1 MITCAWRKRVRRL
14 WRSVWRKRRE
24 QGGRWR
30 RQPTQQTL
38 PMRHSARHR
47 SAGKSRT
54 TGWGCCRTQT
64 RATPCGQLREQGGRG
79 HALRSREQS
88 PPQEAS
94 QHTSA
99 SDSSGR
105 ENRPRDRRLAN
116 NKLKHALVKVN
127 VVKHHVIRSV
137 CANVEDGKLDGHLL
151 VVYQH
156 VGKKVLP
163 GQQMR
168 ALACGKRHQT
178 NNDQRK
184 RQPLHRFRNL
194 VESPC

>member
-30 RQPTQQTL
+30 RQPTRQTL

-99 SDSSGR
+99 SDSLRQGEQATR
-105 ENRPRDRRLAN
+105 QTAGQQQAQT
-116 NKLKHALVKVN
+116 ALVKVN

-137 CANVEDGKLDGHLL
+137 CANVEDGKLDG
-151 VVYQH
+151 
-156 VGKKVLP
+156 
-163 GQQMR
+163 
-168 ALACGKRHQT
+168 
-178 NNDQRK
+178 
-184 RQPLHRFRNL
+184 
-194 VESPC
+194 

>member
-14 WRSVWRKRRE
+14 WRSGSRKRRE

-64 RATPCGQLREQGGRG
+64 RATRVV
-79 HALRSREQS
+79 S
-88 PPQEAS
+88 
-94 QHTSA
+94 SA
-99 SDSSGR
+99 SRAVEDTRSVHGNSPLRKRLHNIRVRQIRSGR

-178 NNDQRK
+178 HNDQRK
-184 RQPLHRFRNL
+184 RKSHFCCFK
-194 VESPC
+194 VESH